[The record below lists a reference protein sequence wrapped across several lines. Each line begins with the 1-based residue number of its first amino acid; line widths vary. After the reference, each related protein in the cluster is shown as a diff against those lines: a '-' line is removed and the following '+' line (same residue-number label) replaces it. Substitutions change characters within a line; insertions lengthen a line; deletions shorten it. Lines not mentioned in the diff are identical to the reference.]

1 MIYAVIHSR
10 HRGVTILF
18 TDILCEQVVS
28 FSLFTALH
36 FLHQIHIA
44 QSRMLST
51 DTRCSQNLRQLD
63 RSTITKYSRKPLFQF
78 LMNDSGGEWQTI
90 RFIQHGRRVY
100 VAYNVF
106 YGVDMIVCA
115 IMTLQSMFFLLVE
128 PVTGTC
134 KQFLFQLGVDLW
146 MFNSGTVNI
155 MFRFNADES
164 AAACRIAQ

>member
-1 MIYAVIHSR
+1 MKLVQTIKELQSELDALRSEGKTIGLVPTMGALHAGHASLVKRAVAENAVIHSR

-78 LMNDSGGEWQTI
+78 LMNDSGGQ
-90 RFIQHGRRVY
+90 
-100 VAYNVF
+100 
-106 YGVDMIVCA
+106 
-115 IMTLQSMFFLLVE
+115 
-128 PVTGTC
+128 
-134 KQFLFQLGVDLW
+134 
-146 MFNSGTVNI
+146 
-155 MFRFNADES
+155 
-164 AAACRIAQ
+164 

>member
-90 RFIQHGRRVY
+90 RFIQRGRY
-100 VAYNVF
+100 VCIAHNVF
-106 YGVDMIVCA
+106 YGIGATLFACVWFIPNHWAARPSIQVWKLLSHIVVSDTRFA
-115 IMTLQSMFFLLVE
+115 K
-128 PVTGTC
+128 G
-134 KQFLFQLGVDLW
+134 
-146 MFNSGTVNI
+146 FN
-155 MFRFNADES
+155 RFVPS
-164 AAACRIAQ
+164 HVGSSFI